1 MKLSSKGQHRLFFAL
16 DFQDDIKQ
24 AIARWCATLAMNGR
38 PVAKE
43 NYHLTLQFLG
53 NVNNHQV
60 FDIIDAIDI
69 PNIKPFTV
77 NIGTTGYFPKQNIL
91 FAEVDQDESAPIDQ
105 LVQYLTSQLKPLDFI
120 KRAKKR
126 FHPHITLARD
136 AEPPLT
142 LAEDANITA
151 TFHHLSLMESI
162 SIKSGVHYEVVE
174 QWPLYKP
181 SIKEQLLGRQNT

>member
-1 MKLSSKGQHRLFFAL
+1 M
-16 DFQDDIKQ
+16 
-24 AIARWCATLAMNGR
+24 
-38 PVAKE
+38 
-43 NYHLTLQFLG
+43 
-53 NVNNHQV
+53 
-60 FDIIDAIDI
+60 
-69 PNIKPFTV
+69 
-77 NIGTTGYFPKQNIL
+77 
-91 FAEVDQDESAPIDQ
+91 DQDESAPIDQ

-142 LAEDANITA
+142 LAEDANIT
-151 TFHHLSLMESI
+151 TTIHHLSLMESI